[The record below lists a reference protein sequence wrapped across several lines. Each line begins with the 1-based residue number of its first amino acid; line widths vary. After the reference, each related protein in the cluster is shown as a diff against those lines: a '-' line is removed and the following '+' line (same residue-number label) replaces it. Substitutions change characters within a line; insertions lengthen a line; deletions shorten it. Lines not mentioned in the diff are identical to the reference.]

1 MPELLQQ
8 QTNIIAATK
17 GALFS
22 FLSRIKKS
30 LHQQQQQQQH
40 TLFWLVLWFLHACT
54 INNNVVCAFRT
65 FGAATC

>member
-22 FLSRIKKS
+22 YLSRIKKS
-30 LHQQQQQQQH
+30 LHQQQQQQH
-40 TLFWLVLWFLHACT
+40 TLFWLVL
-54 INNNVVCAFRT
+54 
-65 FGAATC
+65 

>member
-22 FLSRIKKS
+22 YLSRIKKS
-30 LHQQQQQQQH
+30 LHQQQQQQH

-54 INNNVVCAFRT
+54 ITNNVVCAF
-65 FGAATC
+65 F

>member
-22 FLSRIKKS
+22 YLYTNSSSSNTHYFG
-30 LHQQQQQQQH
+30 
-40 TLFWLVLWFLHACT
+40 WFCGFCMRAQ
-54 INNNVVCAFRT
+54 
-65 FGAATC
+65 